1 MRKRLLA
8 LFLSAF
14 LLSGCNLTLGTEDLL
29 VPPKLTA
36 EQAALNDALAK
47 ALGTSSFRLKYPRRG
62 ESLSAFVFHD
72 LDRDGV
78 QEAIAFYEL
87 TVGGTT
93 STWMSV
99 LAKDEGGWKSI
110 YDIPGGGS
118 EIDAIAF
125 APVSDGE
132 ADNIIVG
139 WSVPGQDYCTASI
152 YSFDGKS
159 VETLFSG
166 DYNEWLITDVDG
178 DALSELFLCTLNA
191 ARPAVVRL
199 VKYRNG
205 AVSVA
210 DELPLPSA
218 MTGFE
223 QLLFGPLT
231 ENLSAFLADINLSGG
246 QVSTVIAAVDRSSL
260 ESISEEDLGIYV
272 SFDRTPPTLNC
283 RDINGDGFV
292 EIPVNHPLPGY
303 EEFDEVEKL
312 YLTDFM
318 GIRDGSLF
326 TAMSV
331 AVNFAEGYL
340 VQFPKEWPDG
350 VTVRQQSDTR
360 EWRFVL
366 YDGDLEDSSVELLR
380 IKVVSPADYQD
391 KFDTLPYQ
399 KLASKG
405 TKEYYGYI
413 PPGDYPGYS
422 ITYEELAG
430 LFSLL

>member
-14 LLSGCNLTLGTEDLL
+14 LLSGCSLTLGTEDLL

-47 ALGTSSFRLKYPRRG
+47 ALGTNSFRLKYPRRG

-118 EIDAIAF
+118 EIDAVAF
-125 APVSDGE
+125 APVSDEE

-139 WSVPGQDYCTASI
+139 WSVPGQDYYTASI

-166 DYNEWLITDVDG
+166 DYSEWLITDVDG

-205 AVSVA
+205 TVSVA
-210 DELPLPSA
+210 DELPL
-218 MTGFE
+218 
-223 QLLFGPLT
+223 
-231 ENLSAFLADINLSGG
+231 
-246 QVSTVIAAVDRSSL
+246 DR
-260 ESISEEDLGIYV
+260 
-272 SFDRTPPTLNC
+272 
-283 RDINGDGFV
+283 
-292 EIPVNHPLPGY
+292 
-303 EEFDEVEKL
+303 K
-312 YLTDFM
+312 
-318 GIRDGSLF
+318 
-326 TAMSV
+326 SV
-331 AVNFAEGYL
+331 V
-340 VQFPKEWPDG
+340 
-350 VTVRQQSDTR
+350 
-360 EWRFVL
+360 
-366 YDGDLEDSSVELLR
+366 
-380 IKVVSPADYQD
+380 
-391 KFDTLPYQ
+391 
-399 KLASKG
+399 
-405 TKEYYGYI
+405 
-413 PPGDYPGYS
+413 
-422 ITYEELAG
+422 
-430 LFSLL
+430 

>member
-8 LFLSAF
+8 LLFSAF
-14 LLSGCNLTLGTEDLL
+14 LLSGCNLSLGTEDLL
-29 VPPKLTA
+29 IPPKLTA
-36 EQAALNDALAK
+36 EQAALNDALEK
-47 ALGTSSFRLKYPRRG
+47 ALGTNSFRLKYPRRG
-62 ESLSAFVFHD
+62 EYLSAFVFRD

-78 QEAIAFYEL
+78 SEALAFYEL
-87 TVGGTT
+87 TVGRTT

-99 LAKDEGGWKSI
+99 LAQDEGNWRSV
-110 YDIPGGGS
+110 YEVPGSGS
-118 EIDAIAF
+118 EIDSVAF
-125 APVSDGE
+125 APVSSGE
-132 ADNIIVG
+132 RENIIVG
-139 WSVPGQDYCTASI
+139 WSVSGQENYTAAV
-152 YSFDGKS
+152 YSFNGKS
-159 VETLFSG
+159 VESLFSG

-178 DALSELFLCTLNA
+178 DGLDDLFLCTLNA
-191 ARPAVVRL
+191 ARPAAVQL
-199 VKYRNG
+199 VKYRSG

-231 ENLSAFLADINLSGG
+231 ESLSALLVDVALSGG
-246 QVSTVIAAVDRSSL
+246 QVSTIIAVVDRSSL
-260 ESISEEDLGIYV
+260 ESISEEDLGIYIP
-272 SFDRTPPTLNC
+272 FDRTPPALNC

-292 EIPVNHPLPGY
+292 EVPVNRPLPGY
-303 EEFDEVEKL
+303 EAYDEVEKL
-312 YLTDFM
+312 YLTEFM

-326 TAMSV
+326 TAASV

-340 VQFPKEWPDG
+340 LEFPEEWPDH
-350 VTVRQQSDTR
+350 VTVRQQADAG

-366 YDGDLEDSSVELLR
+366 YHRDLADSTTELLR
-380 IKVVSPADYQD
+380 IKVVSPSDYQD

-422 ITYEELAG
+422 ITYEELARM
-430 LFSLL
+430 FSLL